1 MLENKEMHPV
11 SRKEKGDHKR

>member
-11 SRKEKGDHKR
+11 SRKEKEDHKR